1 MTRSEFNAVFLS
13 AVNKWRELA
22 PKDTGHLAFN
32 AIKGKWI
39 SETHFKIW
47 VDRKVILEEPNPRG
61 EIATYYYPSTINRV
75 KQFKT
80 YNWVEKT
87 AYQVAQYIARKIGGE
102 IR

>member
-39 SETHFKIW
+39 RCFI
-47 VDRKVILEEPNPRG
+47 
-61 EIATYYYPSTINRV
+61 
-75 KQFKT
+75 
-80 YNWVEKT
+80 
-87 AYQVAQYIARKIGGE
+87 
-102 IR
+102 